1 LGLKRFDHSAGG
13 EAMKRLERGDERRM
27 HADRRGETVEFW
39 RDELERRSGSSRRQ
53 GNLNRRRGSDDRR
66 KQSMIRLRK
75 QKRNRLLGKSSRK
88 WLDSSIVPETVP
100 MSSPQTMRRVSL
112 CGMVELGRCSQEN
125 DMGIY
130 VNNVLAGAITHND
143 EWHVWRLIEACD
155 VNCASELRMYIDR
168 LCHMASFPSLKKARI
183 FVKGPFKRYV
193 LAEMKVART
202 LKAG

>member
-1 LGLKRFDHSAGG
+1 VIL
-13 EAMKRLERGDERRM
+13 
-27 HADRRGETVEFW
+27 V
-39 RDELERRSGSSRRQ
+39 
-53 GNLNRRRGSDDRR
+53 
-66 KQSMIRLRK
+66 RK
-75 QKRNRLLGKSSRK
+75 QKSNRFLGKSSRK
-88 WLDSSIVPETVP
+88 WFDTSIVPETIS
-100 MSSPQTMRRVSL
+100 MSSPETMRRVRL
-112 CGMVELGRCSQEN
+112 CGMIELGRCRQES

-130 VNNVLAGAITHND
+130 VNNVLAGAITHSD

-168 LCHMASFPSLKKARI
+168 LCHMATFPSLKKAKI